1 MHVAAR
7 PRIPDSAALIFAR
20 WAESVP
26 GLDRWPRGA
35 CAGDDHGRKAAR
47 ATRPHFECE
56 YQPKPENGVGVSR
69 GRTFCRRI
77 AFVAGRYSAPTSSV
91 WDGSRHPGLRSAQAA
106 CAIGVVS
113 QLSDISALLQDL
125 RKPLGYQRCTGSL
138 TGTRMCSLAP
148 LKSKQSGNAA
158 RTARAGRLC
167 KPVRPCC
174 VSAWWS

>member
-20 WAESVP
+20 CAESVP

-56 YQPKPENGVGVSR
+56 YQPKPESGVGVSR
-69 GRTFCRRI
+69 GRTF
-77 AFVAGRYSAPTSSV
+77 A
-91 WDGSRHPGLRSAQAA
+91 DGSPSLPAVTPRRRVQCGMGRDILACVRGLRNPASYLSRATSRLCCKTCASHSVAKGPPAA
-106 CAIGVVS
+106 SPGPGCVHSHRLS
-113 QLSDISALLQDL
+113 QSN
-125 RKPLGYQRCTGSL
+125 P
-138 TGTRMCSLAP
+138 GTP
-148 LKSKQSGNAA
+148 A